1 MGTTLKDK
9 KLRKYAAEELKVLS
23 GVVDYADRMIY
34 EEHKRAE
41 YGPLRRHA
49 YGKTVVIQT
58 EKQGLQVFRLSS
70 VSATYPNAASGY
82 ATPHSPVGRLC
93 GYLRPGDE
101 DETPRWGHYHVT
113 EVRLFERFDGLQF
126 ESNVRN
132 FLSMLVLAHKNT
144 EKDKIT
150 NLALFLSQ
158 PKQEATTQEQPP
170 PQQRTP
176 LREVTGATAAIDR
189 REDTQPLTPQIT
201 LSTFTIIE
209 DDDSKLELAS
219 FESDHDNDTSGPE
232 QAAEE
237 YYGLNDTFFLN
248 RTREQ
253 DEIMS
258 RSPVG
263 PMFVQGIAGSG
274 KTSAALGR
282 TKMLCDFNANVVV
295 DETEFREIAGQSLE
309 YWSGKYAGQFSQEGS
324 VGFVRTGELVQYL
337 RESCR
342 KLELPHL
349 PVQEYPEL
357 RSRLRLHRRVERHRP
372 GSPKWAGGATARTE
386 YTDTTMA
393 WLQAADAAI
402 AEVLA
407 SELPKLVPSTK
418 ALTNPFNTEV
428 KPRAERIARI
438 ALQRL
443 SEEIQKIVFELRSSK
458 SGGFRLNG
466 LAVRVQACIDQVRE
480 ETLSMDTTWIHIGN
494 TSWVHRNEHKLA
506 EELIRA
512 RVTLYLRNSARL
524 VFVDEQGVLDK
535 SLTLLNRSGQI
546 QSWNNDTRNLLE
558 QGKLLVRDALGRTLP
573 AKMSNTLD
581 LYLRL
586 LPEAIEKP
594 YVLSENA
601 LRPLKVAR
609 GLGKERLELLPTSFS
624 IELHEENS
632 TSDTSVDEET
642 ADSTQKWRS
651 VDGQFKKVVRQSL
664 MLPLTHLAD
673 AYADALTSTPL
684 SFPDPHLA
692 QQISAQ
698 LAHRKLNDADID
710 LLLCLAHLV
719 GRGFTAAPREL
730 SEPDFY
736 QAVFVD
742 EVQDFTEQQVFLMA
756 EQARPEYRA
765 VTVVGDIAQK
775 LHNGST
781 INLEACFPAQALPV
795 VQLSENLRQLEAPGL
810 AWFSTC
816 FRTQL
821 QEGKPARKPEG
832 IIARHLQEFA
842 DLVRGPELR
851 YVEDES
857 ELIDQMIEIL
867 SETVPQHTVAVL
879 LPDGGTADAFY
890 KLCKNRLLEKMIDSE
905 LSERIDLSRRH
916 VRHFTAVGNAK
927 GLEFDVVVLPYLEC
941 YDLTNKADTNRLYV
955 ALTRPRRKLILMSDV
970 SRSESKFDDVW
981 SHYEN
986 TVAEILTVQ

>member
-1 MGTTLKDK
+1 MKDK
-9 KLRKYAAEELKVLS
+9 KLRKYAVEELKVLS

-58 EKQGLQVFRLSS
+58 EKQGLQIFRLSS
-70 VSATYPNAASGY
+70 VSAVYPNAASGY

-93 GYLRPGDE
+93 SYLRPGDK

-132 FLSMLVLAHKNT
+132 FLSMLVLNHENE
-144 EKDKIT
+144 EKDKIL
-150 NLALFLSQ
+150 NLELFLSQ
-158 PKQEATTQEQPP
+158 PKQEATTQKQPLS
-170 PQQRTP
+170 QKRMP
-176 LREVTGATAAIDR
+176 LREVTGATAAIDQ
-189 REDTQPLTPQIT
+189 REDAQPSTPQIIV
-201 LSTFTIIE
+201 SSFVIIE
-209 DDDSKLELAS
+209 DDDSELELAS
-219 FESDHDNDTSGPE
+219 FEPDHDNDPAEPE

-253 DEIMS
+253 DVIMS

-263 PMFVQGIAGSG
+263 PMFVQGVAGSG

-295 DETEFREIAGQSLE
+295 AETEFREIAGQSLE

-342 KLELPHL
+342 RLELPHL

-372 GSPKWAGGATARTE
+372 GSPKWAGGATARAE

-393 WLQAADAAI
+393 WLQAADIAI
-402 AEVLA
+402 AEILA
-407 SELPKLVPSTK
+407 SEIPKLVPSIK
-418 ALTNPFNTEV
+418 ALTDPFNIEV
-428 KPRAERIARI
+428 KPRAERIAKI
-438 ALQRL
+438 ALQKL
-443 SEEIQKIVFELRSSK
+443 SEEIQKISLELLSSK

-466 LAVRVQACIDQVRE
+466 LAVRVQACIDPVRE

-506 EELIRA
+506 EGLVRA
-512 RVTLYLRNSARL
+512 RVALYLRNSARL
-524 VFVDEQGVLDK
+524 DFVDEQGVLDK
-535 SLTLLNRSGQI
+535 SLTLLNTSGQI

-558 QGKLLVRDALGRTLP
+558 QGKLLVRDALGQTMK
-573 AKMSNTLD
+573 AKMSHTLD
-581 LYLRL
+581 LYFRL
-586 LPEAIEKP
+586 LPEAIDKP
-594 YVLSENA
+594 YVLSEKGLSL
-601 LRPLKVAR
+601 LRVAR
-609 GLGKERLELLPTSFS
+609 GLGKEQLELLPTSS
-624 IELHEENS
+624 SMESHEENS
-632 TSDTSVDEET
+632 NRDISIDKET
-642 ADSTQKWRS
+642 ADSIQKWRS
-651 VDGQFKKVVRQSL
+651 VDGQFQRVARQSL

-673 AYADALTSTPL
+673 VYADALTSTPL

-719 GRGFTAAPREL
+719 GRGFTGAPREL

-781 INLEACFPAQALPV
+781 INLEACFPAQPLPV

-816 FRTQL
+816 FRIQL
-821 QEGKPARKPEG
+821 QEGQPARRPEG
-832 IIARHLQEFA
+832 IIARYLQFA

-857 ELIDQMIEIL
+857 ELIDQVIDIL
-867 SETVPQHTVAVL
+867 SEIAPQHTVAVL
-879 LPDGGTADAFY
+879 LPDSGMADTFY
-890 KLCKNRLLEKMIDSE
+890 KICKNRLLEKMIDSE

-941 YDLTNKADTNRLYV
+941 YDLTNKTDTNRLYV
-955 ALTRPRRKLILMSDV
+955 ALTRPRRQLILMSNV

-986 TVAEILTVQ
+986 TVADILTVQ